1 MQGVLFP
8 NRWFIHLGHH
18 KTGTTWMQQVLFTK
32 EHGFCILNNHKE
44 PWKDALLRALVL
56 GDGFEPSRLR
66 AMALERWD
74 GKGIPVLSAE
84 RLSGHPV
91 SGGFDQEIIAERICT
106 AFPEAIVLIGT
117 RDAEEA
123 KSSVYKQLVREGFLG
138 KDLQAFE
145 ATNWKVPQMRETYF
159 QHALLL
165 QHYRSL
171 FPGEQVVELPF
182 AQLSQSPQLWVAAM
196 EKAYGESFSFELSQ
210 RHKSRV
216 HASWSDRR
224 TRVQR
229 VANYFEKS
237 PLNPYPL
244 IRLNK
249 RFAQFIGKMAV
260 LLGA

>member
-138 KDLQAFE
+138 KDLQVLE
-145 ATNWKVPQMRETYF
+145 TTDWKVPQMRETYF
-159 QHALLL
+159 QHAVLL

-171 FPGEQVVELPF
+171 FPGEQVVELPY
-182 AQLSQSPQLWVAAM
+182 AQLNRNPQLWVEAM
-196 EKAYGESFSFELSQ
+196 EKAYGQEFSFELSQ
-210 RHKSRV
+210 RHRRRIN
-216 HASWSDRR
+216 ASWSDRR

-229 VANYFEKS
+229 VANYFEES
-237 PLNPYPL
+237 PLNPHPL

-249 RFAQFIGKMAV
+249 RFARFIGEVAV
-260 LLGA
+260 LFGA